1 MRLPSLALLASLSVA
16 GFVGCGVGPVSV
28 AQPVE
33 SGRQIMLKAGQSALL
48 AASADLR
55 IGFDG
60 VLADSRCP
68 KGEQCLRAGEA
79 IVKVWLQRGAGP
91 RQVLELVGPVAEP
104 QGQATLPRAMGHQ
117 LVFIRLEPYPVSGR
131 AMLPAA
137 HVLTLS
143 VQPAAAQE
151 SAQ

>member
-1 MRLPSLALLASLSVA
+1 MRLPALALLASLSVA

-28 AQPVE
+28 AQPLE
-33 SGRQIMLKAGQSALL
+33 SGRHVILKAGQSAML

-79 IVKVWLQRGAGP
+79 IVKVWLQRAAGP
-91 RQVLELVGPVAEP
+91 RQVLELAGPVAESQRQAPLP
-104 QGQATLPRAMGHQ
+104 QAMGHQ
-117 LVFIRLEPYPVSGR
+117 FIFIRLEPYPVSSR
-131 AMLPAA
+131 AVLPADY
-137 HVLTLS
+137 VLTLS
-143 VQPAAAQE
+143 VRPGTDQEAAR
-151 SAQ
+151 